1 MADKM
6 NVHQQVTNTI
16 LKQLE
21 AGTPPWRR
29 PWIGGGSQGSQ
40 PLRFNGEAYRGI
52 NTLLLWAEGLDKGFT
67 SERWMTFRQAKEL
80 GGNVRKGEKSATSIK
95 YGTFERED
103 DNGTEAKIPYLR
115 AYRVFNADQIDN
127 LPEEFYIQP
136 EPVRDLGTNTDP
148 ELDQFFANTGAKIIS
163 TEEPKDFYRPS
174 TDTVHMPPITSF
186 FEARRFYGVLSHE
199 VCHWTGASNRLDRL
213 SKFGNRAVYAFE
225 ELVAEIGACLLSVQ
239 LGVEPDFE
247 QSAAYLQSWI
257 TALKGD
263 NKAIFKAA
271 TEAQKAVDFI
281 MEQSA
286 KGKTQKAA

>member
-1 MADKM
+1 
-6 NVHQQVTNTI
+6 
-16 LKQLE
+16 
-21 AGTPPWRR
+21 
-29 PWIGGGSQGSQ
+29 
-40 PLRFNGEAYRGI
+40 
-52 NTLLLWAEGLDKGFT
+52 
-67 SERWMTFRQAKEL
+67 
-80 GGNVRKGEKSATSIK
+80 
-95 YGTFERED
+95 
-103 DNGTEAKIPYLR
+103 
-115 AYRVFNADQIDN
+115 
-127 LPEEFYIQP
+127 
-136 EPVRDLGTNTDP
+136 
-148 ELDQFFANTGAKIIS
+148 
-163 TEEPKDFYRPS
+163 
-174 TDTVHMPPITSF
+174 MPPITSF